1 MVNRP
6 RRPTRRSPRGGGG
19 RASAPGVVLQ
29 YDLTCLRRAVES
41 CHGPREAAARLRY
54 MDRVGRS
61 VAAGLLTDNPDVA
74 QGHRTYR
81 GLREWIRAQVS
92 DLRKTCPGG
101 VRTALVEAGLA
112 LGPSS
117 TFCL

>member
-1 MVNRP
+1 
-6 RRPTRRSPRGGGG
+6 
-19 RASAPGVVLQ
+19 
-29 YDLTCLRRAVES
+29 
-41 CHGPREAAARLRY
+41 

-117 TFCL
+117 TLVRRRGAGQGSTDGSSDSTS